1 MCTALFIVLDAAPVL
16 PSTASFEPAG
26 WQPSN
31 DMAKTI
37 LNMFSKSLTTAGD
50 EGDRYGSIQVDS
62 KEVALSFLDFMG
74 SLISAE
80 REKTDPND
88 KTLQIF
94 FDIFDTAY
102 SLLSDR
108 YNGNTR
114 SDDEIIQTILNS
126 FGAYFS
132 AMFEDSEVHVQSH
145 SYNEKAQKFFNLM
158 ERIFPD
164 IEKRICDNDELTK
177 TGFYA
182 MKTLFSLFRPYFEE
196 GGEIQSSDDQM
207 KLFCSLLSER
217 KERSQSAEAQS
228 LTELERTI
236 VNIIVQGMIPALR
249 RYFGPDN
256 QAAQTYIDTAKEFIS
271 LLGKKLAN
279 EHDIQLT
286 DKIDKMFMEI
296 YSTSLSVF
304 KKMIENDEFLPVNE
318 VILNLFGKMLSVAS
332 KDIDPN
338 DDAAQKIFNGL
349 REILSA
355 LRSKSN
361 GGWGGQIQSDN
372 ELPWAFF
379 DLFGSSALL
388 TKASP
393 KDEVGQTFL
402 SLFNTLV
409 SGAKSKVV
417 GGGAQEV
424 HADTLTTYTAKHFD
438 QSINAAVA
446 EGDTDLTDETKAQLQ
461 GAILSGLASDF
472 Y

>member
-1 MCTALFIVLDAAPVL
+1 
-16 PSTASFEPAG
+16 
-26 WQPSN
+26 
-31 DMAKTI
+31 
-37 LNMFSKSLTTAGD
+37 
-50 EGDRYGSIQVDS
+50 
-62 KEVALSFLDFMG
+62 
-74 SLISAE
+74 
-80 REKTDPND
+80 
-88 KTLQIF
+88 
-94 FDIFDTAY
+94 
-102 SLLSDR
+102 
-108 YNGNTR
+108 
-114 SDDEIIQTILNS
+114 
-126 FGAYFS
+126 
-132 AMFEDSEVHVQSH
+132 MFEDSEVHVQSH

-296 YSTSLSVF
+296 YSTSLSVL

-318 VILNLFGKMLSVAS
+318 VILNLFSKMLSVAS